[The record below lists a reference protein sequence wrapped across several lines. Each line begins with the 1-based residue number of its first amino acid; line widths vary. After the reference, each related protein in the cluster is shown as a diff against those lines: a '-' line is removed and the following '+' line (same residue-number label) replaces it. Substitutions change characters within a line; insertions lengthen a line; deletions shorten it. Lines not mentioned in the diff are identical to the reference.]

1 MANYDFLILASETE
15 GLPMIL
21 LECMAIG
28 LPFITTKV
36 GAIEELLGKNYPYY
50 CKKNTFSIM
59 EKIKQLVDDYKKN
72 NIKQI
77 VLANR
82 KKIIDFYT
90 YENYKKNLKKLIYK
104 I

>member
-1 MANYDFLILASETE
+1 MQKTN
-15 GLPMIL
+15 
-21 LECMAIG
+21 
-28 LPFITTKV
+28 
-36 GAIEELLGKNYPYY
+36 
-50 CKKNTFSIM
+50 
-59 EKIKQLVDDYKKN
+59 QLVDDYKKN

-90 YENYKKNLKKLIYK
+90 YKKYQKNLKKLICK